1 MREDELDAL
10 LSGLPSECRNIVL
23 ALREVVAQI
32 IPEAEERVLWGGLC
46 YHRPWIGGPVKG
58 AVCQVVAKRGEVRLD
73 FIHGVRLSDPRELL
87 RGDRVSKRYVRIRSV
102 AEARRPEIA
111 DLIREA
117 SDLDPSTRIST
128 GKK

>member
-1 MREDELDAL
+1 MREDELNQL
-10 LSGLPSECRNIVL
+10 LAGLPLESRAIVL

-32 IPEAEERVLWGGLC
+32 IPEVEERVLWGGLS

-73 FIHGVRLSDPRELL
+73 FIHGVRLSDPQRLL
-87 RGDRVSKRYVRIRSV
+87 RGDRLSKRYVVVRSV
-102 AEARRPEIA
+102 AEARRAEVA

-117 SDLDPSTRIST
+117 SALDPAKWT
-128 GKK
+128 